1 MATPRKPASSVPAR
15 HRLSTPGVLP
25 YGGDV
30 AVAQSIADVHRENPW
45 TGKCLACNDRSP
57 CLERR
62 YANAVLVHSGRETG
76 HPRLAAGL
84 TIVVGVG
91 LGILL
96 IAAGLVGFLW

>member
-1 MATPRKPASSVPAR
+1 MTEAR
-15 HRLSTPGVLP
+15 RRERNLLP

-45 TGKCLACNDRSP
+45 TGRCLACNEPSP

-62 YANAVLVHSGRETG
+62 YANEVLVHSGREAG
-76 HPRLAAGL
+76 HPRLATAL
-84 TIVVGVG
+84 TIVIG
-91 LGILL
+91 LGMLL